1 MPFDSLKTSCLIISK
16 PKSLFEIFD
25 HLLNLPTLG
34 IILEYINCREIKIS
48 GDKIDRLLPFLSD
61 YNHSNL
67 AKTIDLSNKLSKPE
81 FSGLSIERNGDFP
94 IRILVYKGSEL
105 GSFSLN
111 PEDRVGFE
119 LRDHVIAQPPAEFN
133 QLFCPIPAIHKDIEF
148 TGDREIKVLYN
159 LLSQGDFCM
168 KGATSSLS
176 LWVVELCSKGKEEV
190 PIEEGRDEPLVTK
203 EPSHILIMIP
213 IPGASRNL
221 FTCLSNEGIIDKEKE
236 DRVSFDMQFMEELS
250 QFDSDDFFLGPR
262 VFSQESCEACDG
274 SLDRGRTEGFDH
286 RGGMGF
292 FSLSDE
298 SHDKRGK

>member
-16 PKSLFEIFD
+16 PKSLFDVFD

-34 IILEYINCREIKIS
+34 VTLEYINCREIKIS
-48 GDKIDRLLPFLSD
+48 RDKIDRLLPFFSD

-94 IRILVYKGSEL
+94 IGILVYKGSEL

-148 TGDREIKVLYN
+148 TGDREIEVLYN

-168 KGATSSLS
+168 KGATSSLF
-176 LWVVELCSKGKEEV
+176 LWVVELCSEGKE
-190 PIEEGRDEPLVTK
+190 G
-203 EPSHILIMIP
+203 
-213 IPGASRNL
+213 
-221 FTCLSNEGIIDKEKE
+221 EGIIDKEKE
-236 DRVSFDMQFMEELS
+236 DKVSFDMQFMEELS
-250 QFDSDDFFLGPR
+250 QFDSYDFFLGPR
-262 VFSQESCEACDG
+262 VFSHEYYVRMCQ
-274 SLDRGRTEGFDH
+274 RIRII
-286 RGGMGF
+286 
-292 FSLSDE
+292 
-298 SHDKRGK
+298 

>member
-1 MPFDSLKTSCLIISK
+1 MPLDSLKTSCLITSK
-16 PKSLFEIFD
+16 PKSLFEVFD

-34 IILEYINCREIKIS
+34 VTLEHINCREIKIS
-48 GDKIDRLLPFLSD
+48 RDKIDRLLPFLSD

-67 AKTIDLSNKLSKPE
+67 AKPIDLSNKLSKPE

-94 IRILVYKGSEL
+94 IGILVYKGSEL

-111 PEDRVGFE
+111 PEDRVRFE

-133 QLFCPIPAIHKDIEF
+133 QLFCPIPAIRKDIEF
-148 TGDREIKVLYN
+148 TGEREIRILDN

-176 LWVVELCSKGKEEV
+176 LWVVELCSEV
-190 PIEEGRDEPLVTK
+190 E
-203 EPSHILIMIP
+203 
-213 IPGASRNL
+213 
-221 FTCLSNEGIIDKEKE
+221 EGIIDKEKE
-236 DRVSFDMQFMEELS
+236 DRVSFDMQFTEEFS
-250 QFDSDDFFLGPR
+250 QLDSDDFFLETR

-274 SLDRGRTEGFDH
+274 SLNRGATEGFDH

-292 FSLSDE
+292 FSQSDE
-298 SHDKRGK
+298 SCDKRGK